1 LHLHVAGGF
10 QSYTFGGHITWV
22 GVYKLEILYCGP
34 NALFFREKMET
45 GDFLSTVGECSRVG
59 FKVRVISAFHTIS
72 LLCMFLFVPCVV
84 VGHLVSGFP

>member
-1 LHLHVAGGF
+1 
-10 QSYTFGGHITWV
+10 
-22 GVYKLEILYCGP
+22 
-34 NALFFREKMET
+34 MET

-59 FKVRVISAFHTIS
+59 FKVRLISAFHTIS